1 MATHSSILAWK
12 IKWREEPVH
21 EVSKVRHDLVTKATL
36 SNRFSLVF
44 LQSTA
49 ETVFVDLV
57 MGKGGL
63 TL

>member
-12 IKWREEPVH
+12 IKWTEKPVH
-21 EVSKVRHDLVTKATL
+21 EVSKVRHDLVTKPTL

-63 TL
+63 IL